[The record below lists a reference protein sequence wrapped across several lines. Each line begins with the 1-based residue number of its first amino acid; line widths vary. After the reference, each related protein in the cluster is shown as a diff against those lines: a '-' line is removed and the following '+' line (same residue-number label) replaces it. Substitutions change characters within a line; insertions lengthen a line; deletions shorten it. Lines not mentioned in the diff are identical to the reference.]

1 MANEEREV
9 HHPNRELPESKQTR
23 ATVVLILLASVAVMA
38 VVTVAGWN
46 EQAGAGFIQIAYIV
60 LYILFAVLVF
70 GWNRG
75 TLAIAMSLAMIL
87 IIFAAVAAPDWFSRD
102 KSGFDEPLLPASLLG
117 ILTLII
123 IPLQVLLIGFA
134 LRGFKQQ
141 WNVEA

>member
-1 MANEEREV
+1 MANEGREV

-23 ATVVLILLASVAVMA
+23 MIVVLLLLASAAMMA
-38 VVTVAGWN
+38 VITIAGWN
-46 EQAGAGFIQIAYIV
+46 EQAGAGFIQVAYIV
-60 LYILFAVLVF
+60 LYMAFAVLVL

-102 KSGFDEPLLPASLLG
+102 NSGFNEPLLPASLLG
-117 ILTLII
+117 ILTLCI
-123 IPLQVLLIGFA
+123 IPLQLLLITFG
-134 LRGFKQQ
+134 LRGFKQA